1 MCVKFQLKGATLTFL
16 ARICPKSSLG
26 FEIQKTNVGRRISI
40 FEIPC
45 VPIFRQSKQIRRF
58 GLNFTKNEFWGQ
70 SFKNLSLDSKSASL
84 RYYMYQFSVKMD
96 NF

>member
-1 MCVKFQLKGATLTFL
+1 MCVNFQVKGATLTFL
-16 ARICPKSSLG
+16 ARICPKSRLG
-26 FEIQKTNVGRRISI
+26 FEIQKTNVGIRISI

-45 VPIFRQSKQIRRF
+45 VPIFRQNKQIRRF

-70 SFKNLSLDSKSASL
+70 RFKNLSLDSESASL
-84 RYYMYQFSVKMD
+84 RHYMYQFSLQMD